1 MLADSFLQLT
11 RLSGEPLDSN
21 DNHATHPWAS
31 LIPSRVSATDPN
43 EAVLMAS
50 LEPGGYTALL
60 YGADGGTGI
69 AIVEVFEIQD
79 SEVDI
84 DSDGQMN
91 DVDTDDDGD
100 GIPDDFDSFP
110 NDLTRAGDPDADG
123 IDSVQ
128 DTDDDG
134 DGTPDT
140 EDPEPFNS
148 EVSGNGNNGVCVFDQ
163 SNWDECNFE

>member
-1 MLADSFLQLT
+1 
-11 RLSGEPLDSN
+11 
-21 DNHATHPWAS
+21 
-31 LIPSRVSATDPN
+31 
-43 EAVLMAS
+43 
-50 LEPGGYTALL
+50 
-60 YGADGGTGI
+60 
-69 AIVEVFEIQD
+69 
-79 SEVDI
+79 
-84 DSDGQMN
+84 MN

-110 NDLTRAGDPDADG
+110 NDRTRAGDPDADG

-148 EVSGNGNNGVCVFDQ
+148 EVSGYGNNGFRVFDQ
-163 SNWDECNFE
+163 SNWDECNF